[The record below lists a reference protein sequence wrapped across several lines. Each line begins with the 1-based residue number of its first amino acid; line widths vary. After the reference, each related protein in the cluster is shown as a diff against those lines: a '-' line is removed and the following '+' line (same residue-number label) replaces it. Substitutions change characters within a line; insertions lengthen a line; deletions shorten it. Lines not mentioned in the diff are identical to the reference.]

1 MAKRQKAGR
10 SGIIYIVLNQAL
22 YRTHLNIRKLTFK
35 LPNCVYLSLDKI
47 NPKLFTEALDAFL
60 FVRDIFEP
68 LEVAYSLTYISKYV
82 T

>member
-1 MAKRQKAGR
+1 M
-10 SGIIYIVLNQAL
+10 YIVLNQAL

-47 NPKLFTEALDAFL
+47 NPKLFTEAFRCIS
-60 FVRDIFEP
+60 FCSDIFEP
-68 LEVAYSLTYISKYV
+68 LEAAYSLTYITKYV